1 MSVPQLSLNRDLQS
15 VVQDDKREQ
24 ASGLNIRLKVDI
36 HADARRLFNALIE
49 PEYRELWL
57 RLPGQVEAGG
67 LTASQAGSLFRLD
80 YFRNGRL
87 DLSIVGAY
95 HTCRTRKIICSWWKN
110 SFNSTTTSVDFRLDS
125 NFGHTIL
132 RLNHRG
138 LVSRD
143 EYLWHRELWRGSLCE
158 LRSIF

>member
-1 MSVPQLSLNRDLQS
+1 LTETAGYAKCGKLKNAFHISHSHDGGCGSYPNAKTRNQ
-15 VVQDDKREQ
+15 
-24 ASGLNIRLKVDI
+24 RLHKILD
-36 HADARRLFNALIE
+36 
-49 PEYRELWL
+49 
-57 RLPGQVEAGG
+57 
-67 LTASQAGSLFRLD
+67 TSQAGSLFRLD

-110 SFNSTTTSVDFRLDS
+110 SFNSTTTSVDFRLDG